1 MSPMRRQK
9 QIPQRKYFRTN
20 VCGKIKIIPLVLV
33 EQLLH
38 LCISPI
44 EIPQMGSLLRV
55 ICDFSLIGLNVRAQ
69 PQPTHPQKKKLN
81 LGNNFTAS

>member
-33 EQLLH
+33 EQLLP

-55 ICDFSLIGLNVRAQ
+55 ICDFFIDWPECTRTD
-69 PQPTHPQKKKLN
+69 PPTNPPQKKRN
-81 LGNNFTAS
+81 

>member
-1 MSPMRRQK
+1 MRRQK

-69 PQPTHPQKKKLN
+69 TPNQPTPKKRN
-81 LGNNFTAS
+81 